1 MAEGGSPSVPHQ
13 PSWSALKPSKTIQEV
28 PEMDGEVSVATW
40 SGGKNVGGRERKGER
55 KIKGTRE

>member
-40 SGGKNVGGRERKGER
+40 SGGKM
-55 KIKGTRE
+55 